1 VLDPLVSTKLRPSQS
16 RRRLVARPRLV
27 GRLDP
32 DAGRRLTLVSAPA
45 GFGKSTLLGKWWQ
58 GRVDGER
65 RAAWLS
71 LDGGDNDPGR
81 FLSYLVVAIRKTLR
95 EEEFGEAILAAL
107 GSAAPPRCAGWRPW
121 PRKLNASVLGCS
133 PSTRWPSR

>member
-1 VLDPLVSTKLRPSQS
+1 LDPLVSTKLRPSQS